1 MADDEEDEDEQ
12 LVDVGPQFDQ
22 GLEKFHLPYKVATV
36 QEGFNQRAYWDQDAQ
51 GEPEWLWG
59 RAHDYMKIQL
69 APSKFL
75 LNNKDT
81 FASEFEACEVPAQE
95 FHFRKKAEKDDRKKN
110 NRWVEHT
117 MESRG
122 FLIALMWC
130 MKNRA
135 LALESKKKALA
146 LLKGLIASSLAFA
159 AAAGP
164 VAMSLSVPD
173 EGGLIHQALLTFSG
187 QGITHEWAGVVS
199 KYGPATALWHKLHK
213 ANWLGSCLC
222 SSLGATTMGDI
233 IFFLCYISAHPLL
246 KVSGQNV
253 LQGFGRLALKGFIWQ
268 TGVWLADY
276 ARHLC
281 TLNIQS
287 LPLMRSK
294 SGNIRKTL
302 DPVNR
307 MILLHKLRKEKV
319 HRMRVASTHG
329 ELVPEQSAMMK
340 YESYIE
346 CALYQKSMQET
357 FGGQKQ
363 VSVAWDPSNYGGK
376 DVLVSII
383 YSSSLRRA
391 GYLMNQQLTKVRVG
405 DVHESLLPLVKQR
418 KLTRIEGYNELR
430 GLSHSL
436 SLIGLTLMD
445 FAVPEGLILRPLL
458 KQELLLPQPNGRP
471 LVHNTVTQ
479 LTYPM
484 VPPAL
489 QLSQLPLLV
498 SISDQGPVNVPALN
512 YLMYSEES
520 LLVTS
525 QWDCYHRTWND
536 LKLAGKRAAG
546 GVWKTI
552 LRLSLLFNVNY
563 GPYGSGGWFAKKR
576 SCLEEFLLQNNS
588 DSYCFANYAS
598 VIARERRIREPQHE
612 QDCEALFET
621 LKHLQ
626 NFNTKG
632 PLVKL
637 MRWFSWFETACW
649 WEGEYFATRMILEE
663 MGAKTEGKEEAA
675 ELPNEEDPQKELR
688 ELKKKQGTWKL
699 APQMVTNT
707 TMCVKDIVLTVGKA
721 AWKHHAARA
730 REVTSAAD
738 VLLFN
743 IQAAGHK
750 GWAEELVS
758 MVHDSLWNQELL
770 LHLQEDY
777 CLHEQAL
784 EWHMDFF
791 DKLLETRSM
800 SLTSFH
806 TLPPNRYH
814 HSLSRER
821 VVAQAAHDMAMQDFQ
836 ALLTAEEAD
845 VESPNL
851 KVEAL
856 ALMAWTKN
864 PVCRALYLSYLEDD
878 CKRLVG
884 TPQAAG
890 PALQRVMAETLGDS
904 KMVENAH
911 QFGKD
916 LLRSSRHK
924 TFGNVRIW
932 SNTLNSQALERRG
945 SPVVTFHK
953 FEKATGP
960 LPPQDERVH
969 LAKSLKAT
977 QHHLPKAIQNLMVPI
992 SGKNRWPSPNP
1003 ASLFASVAATEWVF
1017 KFFGEGREVDPGTT
1031 ANDAWLSILA
1041 QPGHFLVQQ
1050 SQHTLWKVMARAEY
1064 GFLAWQAHI
1073 EVSDGQRIY
1082 LLEASPS
1089 CIQWRHIVDLSDWL
1103 QVPVKPTM
1111 MYENVGPLGWVASGN
1126 PLPLDV
1132 AVVQAA
1138 ISLTVKQ
1145 MRSLLKLYNVKVAGN
1160 ASRATVE
1167 KMLVETV
1174 LQDEAMRQEAFKKFK
1189 AKTKTKDDDD
1199 DLDSELSEVI
1209 SELAQ
1214 DEFNQQD
1221 LKEYKQKKKV
1231 TRLKRKLSSKE
1242 PLEDK
1247 KPKRRAKAKA
1257 KAAASNKR
1265 KAPSYFI
1272 HGVLKRRKQ
1281 RAGADELVDA
1291 TKEALADKNAV
1302 VEAGNVEAMS
1312 STPAKNEVEAP
1323 LAPEGSGPASSS
1335 GSKGPAP
1342 AEPASLVMY
1351 DKALTKTPTTKKAST
1366 PVPGQKK
1373 EREPKRKSPEEVLS
1387 LMTPPRCQ
1395 IGISFTD
1402 HRFTSKMAFESKE
1415 FTGRMKQQTFTV
1427 SFAQRLSWDQAL
1439 KRVHEYNWRKW
1450 HMVKEQLPLP
1460 AGQEPQTP
1468 GEVPQHVMEQLKPTI
1483 DALPPLQ
1490 KDKSKAKP

>member
-1 MADDEEDEDEQ
+1 M
-12 LVDVGPQFDQ
+12 
-22 GLEKFHLPYKVATV
+22 
-36 QEGFNQRAYWDQDAQ
+36 
-51 GEPEWLWG
+51 
-59 RAHDYMKIQL
+59 
-69 APSKFL
+69 
-75 LNNKDT
+75 
-81 FASEFEACEVPAQE
+81 C
-95 FHFRKKAEKDDRKKN
+95 
-110 NRWVEHT
+110 
-117 MESRG
+117 
-122 FLIALMWC
+122 
-130 MKNRA
+130 
-135 LALESKKKALA
+135 
-146 LLKGLIASSLAFA
+146 
-159 AAAGP
+159 
-164 VAMSLSVPD
+164 
-173 EGGLIHQALLTFSG
+173 
-187 QGITHEWAGVVS
+187 
-199 KYGPATALWHKLHK
+199 
-213 ANWLGSCLC
+213 
-222 SSLGATTMGDI
+222 
-233 IFFLCYISAHPLL
+233 
-246 KVSGQNV
+246 
-253 LQGFGRLALKGFIWQ
+253 
-268 TGVWLADY
+268 
-276 ARHLC
+276 
-281 TLNIQS
+281 
-287 LPLMRSK
+287 
-294 SGNIRKTL
+294 
-302 DPVNR
+302 
-307 MILLHKLRKEKV
+307 
-319 HRMRVASTHG
+319 
-329 ELVPEQSAMMK
+329 LVPEIHARDLWGPETGQCGLGPKQLWWKGCAGFNHLLFFFAQSWLSDEPAVD
-340 YESYIE
+340 
-346 CALYQKSMQET
+346 Q
-357 FGGQKQ
+357 
-363 VSVAWDPSNYGGK
+363 
-376 DVLVSII
+376 
-383 YSSSLRRA
+383 
-391 GYLMNQQLTKVRVG
+391 KVRVG

-649 WEGEYFATRMILEE
+649 WEGEHFATRMILEE

-675 ELPNEEDPQKELR
+675 ELPNEEDPQQELR

-864 PVCRALYLSYLEDD
+864 PVCRALYLSYL
-878 CKRLVG
+878 
-884 TPQAAG
+884 
-890 PALQRVMAETLGDS
+890 
-904 KMVENAH
+904 
-911 QFGKD
+911 
-916 LLRSSRHK
+916 
-924 TFGNVRIW
+924 
-932 SNTLNSQALERRG
+932 
-945 SPVVTFHK
+945 
-953 FEKATGP
+953 
-960 LPPQDERVH
+960 
-969 LAKSLKAT
+969 
-977 QHHLPKAIQNLMVPI
+977 
-992 SGKNRWPSPNP
+992 
-1003 ASLFASVAATEWVF
+1003 
-1017 KFFGEGREVDPGTT
+1017 
-1031 ANDAWLSILA
+1031 
-1041 QPGHFLVQQ
+1041 
-1050 SQHTLWKVMARAEY
+1050 
-1064 GFLAWQAHI
+1064 
-1073 EVSDGQRIY
+1073 
-1082 LLEASPS
+1082 
-1089 CIQWRHIVDLSDWL
+1089 
-1103 QVPVKPTM
+1103 
-1111 MYENVGPLGWVASGN
+1111 
-1126 PLPLDV
+1126 
-1132 AVVQAA
+1132 
-1138 ISLTVKQ
+1138 
-1145 MRSLLKLYNVKVAGN
+1145 
-1160 ASRATVE
+1160 
-1167 KMLVETV
+1167 
-1174 LQDEAMRQEAFKKFK
+1174 
-1189 AKTKTKDDDD
+1189 
-1199 DLDSELSEVI
+1199 
-1209 SELAQ
+1209 
-1214 DEFNQQD
+1214 
-1221 LKEYKQKKKV
+1221 
-1231 TRLKRKLSSKE
+1231 
-1242 PLEDK
+1242 
-1247 KPKRRAKAKA
+1247 
-1257 KAAASNKR
+1257 
-1265 KAPSYFI
+1265 
-1272 HGVLKRRKQ
+1272 
-1281 RAGADELVDA
+1281 
-1291 TKEALADKNAV
+1291 
-1302 VEAGNVEAMS
+1302 
-1312 STPAKNEVEAP
+1312 
-1323 LAPEGSGPASSS
+1323 
-1335 GSKGPAP
+1335 
-1342 AEPASLVMY
+1342 
-1351 DKALTKTPTTKKAST
+1351 
-1366 PVPGQKK
+1366 
-1373 EREPKRKSPEEVLS
+1373 
-1387 LMTPPRCQ
+1387 
-1395 IGISFTD
+1395 
-1402 HRFTSKMAFESKE
+1402 
-1415 FTGRMKQQTFTV
+1415 
-1427 SFAQRLSWDQAL
+1427 
-1439 KRVHEYNWRKW
+1439 
-1450 HMVKEQLPLP
+1450 
-1460 AGQEPQTP
+1460 
-1468 GEVPQHVMEQLKPTI
+1468 
-1483 DALPPLQ
+1483 
-1490 KDKSKAKP
+1490 

>member
-1 MADDEEDEDEQ
+1 M
-12 LVDVGPQFDQ
+12 
-22 GLEKFHLPYKVATV
+22 
-36 QEGFNQRAYWDQDAQ
+36 
-51 GEPEWLWG
+51 
-59 RAHDYMKIQL
+59 
-69 APSKFL
+69 
-75 LNNKDT
+75 
-81 FASEFEACEVPAQE
+81 
-95 FHFRKKAEKDDRKKN
+95 
-110 NRWVEHT
+110 
-117 MESRG
+117 
-122 FLIALMWC
+122 
-130 MKNRA
+130 
-135 LALESKKKALA
+135 
-146 LLKGLIASSLAFA
+146 
-159 AAAGP
+159 
-164 VAMSLSVPD
+164 
-173 EGGLIHQALLTFSG
+173 
-187 QGITHEWAGVVS
+187 
-199 KYGPATALWHKLHK
+199 
-213 ANWLGSCLC
+213 
-222 SSLGATTMGDI
+222 
-233 IFFLCYISAHPLL
+233 
-246 KVSGQNV
+246 
-253 LQGFGRLALKGFIWQ
+253 
-268 TGVWLADY
+268 
-276 ARHLC
+276 
-281 TLNIQS
+281 
-287 LPLMRSK
+287 
-294 SGNIRKTL
+294 
-302 DPVNR
+302 
-307 MILLHKLRKEKV
+307 
-319 HRMRVASTHG
+319 
-329 ELVPEQSAMMK
+329 
-340 YESYIE
+340 
-346 CALYQKSMQET
+346 
-357 FGGQKQ
+357 
-363 VSVAWDPSNYGGK
+363 
-376 DVLVSII
+376 
-383 YSSSLRRA
+383 
-391 GYLMNQQLTKVRVG
+391 
-405 DVHESLLPLVKQR
+405 
-418 KLTRIEGYNELR
+418 
-430 GLSHSL
+430 
-436 SLIGLTLMD
+436 
-445 FAVPEGLILRPLL
+445 
-458 KQELLLPQPNGRP
+458 
-471 LVHNTVTQ
+471 
-479 LTYPM
+479 
-484 VPPAL
+484 
-489 QLSQLPLLV
+489 
-498 SISDQGPVNVPALN
+498 
-512 YLMYSEES
+512 
-520 LLVTS
+520 
-525 QWDCYHRTWND
+525 
-536 LKLAGKRAAG
+536 
-546 GVWKTI
+546 
-552 LRLSLLFNVNY
+552 
-563 GPYGSGGWFAKKR
+563 
-576 SCLEEFLLQNNS
+576 
-588 DSYCFANYAS
+588 
-598 VIARERRIREPQHE
+598 IARERRIREPQHE

-675 ELPNEEDPQKELR
+675 ELPNEEDPQQELR

-1082 LLEASPS
+1082 LLEANPS

-1312 STPAKNEVEAP
+1312 STPAKHEVEAP

-1439 KRVHEYNWRKW
+1439 KRVHEYNWIFSPSSW
-1450 HMVKEQLPLP
+1450 ECH
-1460 AGQEPQTP
+1460 
-1468 GEVPQHVMEQLKPTI
+1468 HPT
-1483 DALPPLQ
+1483 
-1490 KDKSKAKP
+1490 